1 MILAIDPGCT
11 ESGYVVVFPHFASS
25 KADLIACGV
34 LPNRDMRLRIDEFFR
49 SVAAPLRPRIAI
61 EHFQNMGMI
70 VGREVFES
78 VHWAG
83 RFYERCEDGWNTTPQ
98 LVYRTK
104 VKLHL
109 CGNPRARDANIRQ
122 ALIDRFG
129 APGTKKA
136 PGGTYAVKSHAWSA
150 LAVATYAID
159 NPEEPR

>member
-11 ESGYVVVFPHFASS
+11 ESGYVAVLPHFGSRA
-25 KADLIACGV
+25 ADIVESGV
-34 LPNRDMRLRIDEFFR
+34 VPNRQIRDRIDAFFR
-49 SVAAPLRPRIAI
+49 DAAPLPARVAI
-61 EHFQNMGMI
+61 EHFQNMGMV

-83 RFYERCEDGWNTTPQ
+83 RFYERCEDGWNTAPQ

-109 CGNPRARDANIRQ
+109 CGNPRAKDANIRQ

-129 APGTKKA
+129 VPGTKKN
-136 PGGTYAVKSHAWSA
+136 PGGTYGVKSHAWSA
-150 LAVATYAID
+150 LAVAAYAID
-159 NPEEPR
+159 CPEEPA